1 MKILIVDDSR
11 LVRLKLRAE
20 LSDRGHT
27 VVEAANGEEALKQAE
42 SDLPDGVFLDVILPG
57 VGGCE
62 TLRRLRAVH
71 PRLPVVMISTDASE
85 ENVARAH
92 ASGALM
98 FIQKPYADHEITTA
112 LAKIRA
118 YREES

>member
-20 LSDRGHT
+20 LCDRGHT
-27 VVEAANGEEALKQAE
+27 VVEAADGEEALEKAAH
-42 SDLPDGVFLDVILPG
+42 DLPDGVFLDIILPG
-57 VGGCE
+57 IDGCE
-62 TLRRLRAVH
+62 VLCRLRSAH
-71 PRLPVVMISTDASE
+71 PLLPVVMISTDASE
-85 ENVARAH
+85 ENVACTR

-98 FIQKPYADHEITTA
+98 FIQKPYADQEITTA

-118 YREES
+118 YREEL

>member
-27 VVEAANGEEALKQAE
+27 VVEAVNGEEAVEQAE

-57 VGGCE
+57 IDGCE

>member
-57 VGGCE
+57 VDGCE

-92 ASGALM
+92 ASSALM

>member
-11 LVRLKLRAE
+11 LVRIKLKAE
-20 LSDRGHT
+20 LFDRGHT
-27 VVEAANGEEALKQAE
+27 VVEARDGEEALRRIADK
-42 SDLPDGVFLDVILPG
+42 SPDAVFLDIILPKLD
-57 VGGCE
+57 GCE
-62 TLRRLRAVH
+62 VLRRLREIH
-71 PRLPVVMISTDASE
+71 PNLPVVMLSTAASA
-85 ENVARAH
+85 ENIARTREN
-92 ASGALM
+92 GALM

>member
-20 LSDRGHT
+20 LSDRGHP

-57 VGGCE
+57 VDGCE

-85 ENVARAH
+85 ENVARAR